1 MDDVVT
7 ADRMLF
13 CAKKYDGEEES
24 RMGEHWKKVATEL
37 MEDMA
42 TDILTSTSC
51 PLFWGEVE
59 LPEKLRN
66 EFENKAQD
74 EE

>member
-1 MDDVVT
+1 
-7 ADRMLF
+7 
-13 CAKKYDGEEES
+13 
-24 RMGEHWKKVATEL
+24 MGAHWKKVATEL

-66 EFENKAQD
+66 EFETKAQD